1 MRRLRAVKR
10 SKSQLIV
17 WLMLHIV
24 RWMSKIGTLTSASSR
39 TIRYI
44 RFPYRLILSQ
54 SMNSR
59 LLKVYG
65 PHLSALYVRAAAL
78 KQSVTS
84 LVHHFL
90 KVDHTS
96 SKLHPGGPGYELVYA
111 TTGVVAYLLSLTP
124 ANTLEATWD
133 VIAQHEQTL
142 VAPLIHYLTDPKQ
155 WERGVRLVGDASI
168 NLMRAPTIS
177 FVVVGDRAIKSRA
190 IVEIFDEKGGVSVQM
205 KWILPTV
212 SDSYVIP
219 SPGWHPIWTLLCLHT
234 CR

>member
-1 MRRLRAVKR
+1 MVPPK
-10 SKSQLIV
+10 
-17 WLMLHIV
+17 
-24 RWMSKIGTLTSASSR
+24 
-39 TIRYI
+39 
-44 RFPYRLILSQ
+44 
-54 SMNSR
+54 
-59 LLKVYG
+59 
-65 PHLSALYVRAAAL
+65 
-78 KQSVTS
+78 
-84 LVHHFL
+84 
-90 KVDHTS
+90 
-96 SKLHPGGPGYELVYA
+96 
-111 TTGVVAYLLSLTP
+111 AYLLSLAP